1 MFNLRY
7 PISFLRQPDQEL
19 DHILG
24 KGTEAKGRDW
34 QTFAVKDQ
42 KVNILSFEGLN
53 SHCRRLNST
62 ILTRKQPETA
72 LNLEH
77 EPMTGV
83 TVCP

>member
-72 LNLEH
+72 LNPEH